1 MTTVAAALIERDGKI
16 LICRRRSDQ
25 AHGGKWEFPGGKVES
40 AETPA
45 EAARR
50 ELREEL
56 EIEATIGAEIRRY
69 EYCYP
74 GKAAIQLVFFQV
86 TEFEGEPDP
95 GQFAEI
101 RWEDPR
107 DMRSF
112 DFLDG
117 DVDFVRELAAAA
129 V

>member
-25 AHGGKWEFPGGKVES
+25 AHGGKWEFPGGKLES
-40 AETPA
+40 GETPA

-56 EIEATIGAEIRRY
+56 GIAATIGAEIRRY

-74 GKAAIQLVFFQV
+74 GKAAILLVFFQV

-107 DMRSF
+107 DMPTF

-129 V
+129 A

>member
-25 AHGGKWEFPGGKVES
+25 AHGGKWEFPGGKVENG
-40 AETPA
+40 ETPA
-45 EAARR
+45 DAAYR

-56 EIEATIGAEIRRY
+56 GIAASIGAEIRRY
-69 EYCYP
+69 EYSYP

-95 GQFAEI
+95 DQFAEI
-101 RWEDPR
+101 RWEDRR
-107 DMRSF
+107 DMPSF
-112 DFLDG
+112 DFLGG

>member
-40 AETPA
+40 SETSS

-56 EIEATIGAEIRRY
+56 NVEATIGREITSY
-69 EYCYP
+69 EYAYP
-74 GKAAIQLVFFQV
+74 AKSSILLVFFQV
-86 TEFEGEPDP
+86 TEFDGEPDP
-95 GQFAEI
+95 AQFAEI
-101 RWEDPR
+101 RWEHPR
-107 DMRSF
+107 DMPRF
-112 DFLDG
+112 DFLEG
-117 DVDFVRELAAAA
+117 DVEFVRQLAAASG
-129 V
+129 